1 MNSVYLTREDLETL
15 KQLFAQFP
23 DHHTVEVTSDS
34 SSGIGSIVEAVF
46 HNVKIFGKEANIK
59 FTIAD
64 EKDW

>member
-15 KQLFAQFP
+15 KQLFEQFP
-23 DHHTVEVTSDS
+23 NNHTVEVTSDN
-34 SSGIGSIVEAVF
+34 SSGIGSIVEAIF
-46 HNVKIFGKEANIK
+46 HDVMVFGKPANIK